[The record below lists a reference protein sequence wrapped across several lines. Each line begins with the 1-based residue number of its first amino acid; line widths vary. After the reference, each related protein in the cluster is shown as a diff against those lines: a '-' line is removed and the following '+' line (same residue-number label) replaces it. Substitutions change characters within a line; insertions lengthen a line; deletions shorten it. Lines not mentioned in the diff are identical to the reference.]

1 MSKRKVQRPFIQ
13 RLGTTVE
20 ESWFDEDGHLHREN
34 GLPAR
39 VDNEGYESYWNHGRL
54 KKTNAE

>member
-1 MSKRKVQRPFIQ
+1 M
-13 RLGTTVE
+13 E